1 INIDK
6 NEIRMLKN
14 FRKKMENIHYKI
26 CNVCNEKIPSLILVQ
41 EMMCRRCFSEK
52 SVPKK
57 FSAENNM
64 DPGKVPDEL
73 KALTEI
79 EQMLISQ
86 VFIVI
91 SVYRLREGQT
101 GYRGNVINFP
111 QDVLGFT
118 SQLPRNPSTLDVL
131 VVRRQSPN
139 DPNAFRDFS
148 VRRSKVRRALIW
160 LKENN
165 NYYRDI
171 TIDQEIL
178 NSLPE
183 NGSIINMLPQI
194 QDEQSEE
201 EGEDVNDNEDK
212 VVSRTFVPLLPPTN
226 REDVAINE
234 TLDRMQNNDPPLLW
248 PTIESTP
255 INEFQTPGYI
265 ARAFPTL
272 YPYGTADLR
281 SARERDVL
289 PAEYFKHLLWYK
301 DGRFAQHPR
310 WRYFA
315 LNSTMR
321 WRALQEGQI
330 FVKQNLN
337 DIPIDVTDVQEL
349 IANGDERIADRIMR
363 YGEGLRGTRQFW
375 MARRNELSN

>member
-1 INIDK
+1 MNQSINPETIRKRNSKNNETKEQKETRLARERELKRQKRAIETKEQKEKRLEGNRERRKQRKSTEITAERDQCRNQDNESQRAERETGERQQADSEQMNEQNNQNQNTYSRSSAINIDK

-86 VFIVI
+86 VFTVI
-91 SVYRLREGQT
+91 SVYRLRGGQT

-118 SQLPRNPSTLDVL
+118 SRLPRNPSTLDVL

-139 DPNAFRDFS
+139 DPNAFRDFA
-148 VRRSKVRRALIW
+148 VRRSKVGRALIW

-226 REDVAINE
+226 
-234 TLDRMQNNDPPLLW
+234 
-248 PTIESTP
+248 
-255 INEFQTPGYI
+255 
-265 ARAFPTL
+265 
-272 YPYGTADLR
+272 
-281 SARERDVL
+281 
-289 PAEYFKHLLWYK
+289 
-301 DGRFAQHPR
+301 
-310 WRYFA
+310 
-315 LNSTMR
+315 
-321 WRALQEGQI
+321 
-330 FVKQNLN
+330 
-337 DIPIDVTDVQEL
+337 
-349 IANGDERIADRIMR
+349 
-363 YGEGLRGTRQFW
+363 
-375 MARRNELSN
+375 